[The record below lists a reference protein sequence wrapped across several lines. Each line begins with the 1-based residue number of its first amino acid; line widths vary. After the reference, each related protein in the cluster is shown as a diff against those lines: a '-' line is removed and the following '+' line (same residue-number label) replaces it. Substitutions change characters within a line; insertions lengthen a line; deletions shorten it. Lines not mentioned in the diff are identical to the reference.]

1 MKHSKSF
8 PLNFY
13 LLTFCFSFCFI
24 TGKSQDSSTI
34 KPITYYRV
42 TIGGGL
48 GKGYP
53 QSASET
59 GIGGSLEATLQR
71 KKKLYS
77 VSTRSLGEIGIFNNS
92 NVNNNISSIELMYG
106 KVLSTNTFFCSI
118 SGGLGYV
125 YSEEKGEFISREGV
139 WFFGYYTFEKI
150 KKSTFG
156 IPLSFKI
163 FYIPTK
169 FYGIGLDFYA
179 NINAN
184 NTFYTASLCHQ
195 FGKLRP
201 AVKKR
206 KIKLW

>member
-1 MKHSKSF
+1 MKHRKNLS
-8 PLNFY
+8 LNFY
-13 LLTFCFSFCFI
+13 LLTLCLCFCFI
-24 TGKSQDSSTI
+24 MGKSQNSSTI

-53 QSASET
+53 QAASET
-59 GIGGSLEATLQR
+59 GISASLEATIQR
-71 KKKLYS
+71 KTKLYS
-77 VSTRSLGEIGIFNNS
+77 VSTRSLGEIGIFDNS

-106 KVLSTNTFFCSI
+106 KVLSSNTFFCSI

-125 YSEEKGEFISREGV
+125 SSQEKGEFISREGI

-150 KKSTFG
+150 KKSTVG
-156 IPLSFKI
+156 IPISFKI
-163 FYIPTK
+163 VYIPTK

-201 AVKKR
+201 GVKKR

>member
-1 MKHSKSF
+1 MKHRKSF
-8 PLNFY
+8 SLNFY
-13 LLTFCFSFCFI
+13 LLAFCFCFI
-24 TGKSQDSSTI
+24 KEKSHDSSTI
-34 KPITYYRV
+34 KPITYYKV
-42 TIGGGL
+42 SFGGGL

-59 GIGGSLEATLQR
+59 GIGGSLEATIQR

-77 VSTRSLGEIGIFNNS
+77 VSTRSLGEIGIFDNS

-118 SGGLGYV
+118 SGGLGYA
-125 YSEEKGEFISREGV
+125 YSDEKGEFISREGG

-150 KKSTFG
+150 KKNTIGFP
-156 IPLSFKI
+156 ISFKI

-179 NINAN
+179 NINPN

-195 FGKLRP
+195 FGKLRS

>member
-1 MKHSKSF
+1 MKHRKNLS
-8 PLNFY
+8 LNFY
-13 LLTFCFSFCFI
+13 LLTLCLCFCFI

-53 QSASET
+53 QAASET
-59 GIGGSLEATLQR
+59 GISASLEATIQR
-71 KKKLYS
+71 KTKLYS
-77 VSTRSLGEIGIFNNS
+77 VSTRSLGEIGIFDNS

-106 KVLSTNTFFCSI
+106 KVLSSNTFFCSI

-125 YSEEKGEFISREGV
+125 YSQEKGEFISREAV

-150 KKSTFG
+150 KKSTVG
-156 IPLSFKI
+156 IPISFKI

-169 FYGIGLDFYA
+169 YYGIGLDFYA
-179 NINAN
+179 NINSN

>member
-1 MKHSKSF
+1 MKHRKNLS
-8 PLNFY
+8 LNFY
-13 LLTFCFSFCFI
+13 LLTLCLCFCFI

-53 QSASET
+53 QAASET
-59 GIGGSLEATLQR
+59 GISASLEATIQR
-71 KKKLYS
+71 KTKLYS

-106 KVLSTNTFFCSI
+106 KVLSSNTFFCSI

-125 YSEEKGEFISREGV
+125 YSQEKGEFISREAV

-150 KKSTFG
+150 KKSTVG
-156 IPLSFKI
+156 IPISFKI
-163 FYIPTK
+163 VYIPTK

-201 AVKKR
+201 GVKKR

>member
-1 MKHSKSF
+1 MKHRKNLS
-8 PLNFY
+8 LNFY
-13 LLTFCFSFCFI
+13 LLTLCLCFCFI
-24 TGKSQDSSTI
+24 MGKSQNSSTI

-53 QSASET
+53 QAASET
-59 GIGGSLEATLQR
+59 GISASLEATIQR
-71 KKKLYS
+71 KTKLYS
-77 VSTRSLGEIGIFNNS
+77 VSTRSLGEIGIFDNS

-106 KVLSTNTFFCSI
+106 KVLSSNTFFCSI

-125 YSEEKGEFISREGV
+125 YSQEKGEFISREAV

-150 KKSTFG
+150 KKSTVG
-156 IPLSFKI
+156 IPISFKI
-163 FYIPTK
+163 VYIPTK

>member
-1 MKHSKSF
+1 MKHRKNLS
-8 PLNFY
+8 LNFY
-13 LLTFCFSFCFI
+13 LLTLCLCFCFI
-24 TGKSQDSSTI
+24 MGKSQNSSTI

-53 QSASET
+53 QTASET
-59 GIGGSLEATLQR
+59 GISASLEATIQR
-71 KKKLYS
+71 KTKLYS
-77 VSTRSLGEIGIFNNS
+77 VSTRSLGEIGIFDNS

-106 KVLSTNTFFCSI
+106 KVLSSNTFFCSI

-125 YSEEKGEFISREGV
+125 YSQEKGEFISREAV

-150 KKSTFG
+150 KKSTVG
-156 IPLSFKI
+156 IPISFKI
-163 FYIPTK
+163 VYIPTK

-179 NINAN
+179 NINSN

>member
-1 MKHSKSF
+1 MKHRKNLS
-8 PLNFY
+8 LNFY
-13 LLTFCFSFCFI
+13 LLTLCLCFCFI
-24 TGKSQDSSTI
+24 MGKSQNSSTI

-53 QSASET
+53 QAASET
-59 GIGGSLEATLQR
+59 GISASLEATIQR
-71 KKKLYS
+71 KTKLYS

-106 KVLSTNTFFCSI
+106 KVLSSNTFFCSI

-125 YSEEKGEFISREGV
+125 YSQEKGEFISREAV

-150 KKSTFG
+150 KKSTVG
-156 IPLSFKI
+156 IPISFKI
-163 FYIPTK
+163 VYIPTK

>member
-1 MKHSKSF
+1 MKHRKNLS
-8 PLNFY
+8 LNFY
-13 LLTFCFSFCFI
+13 LLTLCLCFCFI
-24 TGKSQDSSTI
+24 MGKSQNSSTI

-53 QSASET
+53 QAASET
-59 GIGGSLEATLQR
+59 GISASLEATIQR
-71 KKKLYS
+71 KTKLYS

-106 KVLSTNTFFCSI
+106 KVLSSNTFFCSI

-125 YSEEKGEFISREGV
+125 YSEEKGEFISREGI

-150 KKSTFG
+150 KKSTVG
-156 IPLSFKI
+156 IPISFKI
-163 FYIPTK
+163 VYIPTK

-179 NINAN
+179 NINVN